1 MSEPVE
7 RHASWL
13 ELFFDLV
20 VVVAVAQLAHRL
32 EHPTW
37 ESVALF
43 AVLYYAVWSVWTTLT
58 LYSNAEADR
67 TRTRGMLIGM
77 FGIAVMA
84 AAAPDVAHVLKET
97 GDTHDGWFIAAYI
110 TCRVGASQTLQRAG
124 TILTAW
130 PAAQLGAGLIPWFA
144 SIGVQGPARYFLWG
158 LGAVLDLIFSVLQSR
173 RPERLI
179 KEMQHQAL
187 RQAQRLEQRDR
198 RRGDG
203 PVVRPAARVKAAVLD
218 PAHLGER
225 LGLFVIIVLGE
236 AVMQVV
242 MASSGHSWDLQL
254 GLAAVTGF
262 GLIVSLWWLTLQYG
276 VSAVPGAA
284 ERGLRAYVALPA
296 HFAMT
301 AGITATAAGLGA
313 VAADPAAHPHG
324 GIGWVLAAG
333 LAVYFAASAVL
344 GVASGAE
351 RRWIWGW
358 ALPSVA
364 APLAVGAVSGLVE
377 GWAVVALLLVVAL
390 WRVAY
395 RHRGGTAQEGSV
407 QPA

>member
-1 MSEPVE
+1 MSEPGE

-32 EHPTW
+32 AHPTW
-37 ESVALF
+37 ANVALF

-58 LYSNAEADR
+58 LYSNAEAER

-84 AAAPDVAHVLKET
+84 AAAPDVAHVLEAT

-144 SIGVQGPARYFLWG
+144 SIGVQGPGRYALWG
-158 LGAVLDLIFSVLQSR
+158 LGAVLDMIFSVLQSR

-179 KEMQHQAL
+179 SEMR
-187 RQAQRLEQRDR
+187 RQAQRAEERDR
-198 RRGDG
+198 RRHDG
-203 PVVRPAARVKAAVLD
+203 LVSRPAAAVKIAVLD

-242 MASSGHSWDLQL
+242 MASSGHSWDLPL
-254 GLAAVTGF
+254 GLAAVAGF

-313 VAADPAAHPHG
+313 VAADPAVHPHG
-324 GIGWVLAAG
+324 GVGWVMGAG
-333 LAVYFAASAVL
+333 LAVYFAASTVL
-344 GVASGAE
+344 GVAAGAE

-358 ALPSVA
+358 ALPSVL

-377 GWAVVALLLVVAL
+377 GWAVVALLLGVTL

-395 RHRGGTAQEGSV
+395 RPRGGRAGSV

>member
-1 MSEPVE
+1 
-7 RHASWL
+7 
-13 ELFFDLV
+13 
-20 VVVAVAQLAHRL
+20 
-32 EHPTW
+32 
-37 ESVALF
+37 
-43 AVLYYAVWSVWTTLT
+43 
-58 LYSNAEADR
+58 
-67 TRTRGMLIGM
+67 MLIGM

-84 AAAPDVAHVLKET
+84 AAAPDVAHVLEAT

-110 TCRVGASQTLQRAG
+110 TCRVGASQTLQRSG

-144 SIGVQGPARYFLWG
+144 SIGVHGPGRYLLWG
-158 LGAVLDLIFSVLQSR
+158 LGAGLDLIFSVLQSR

-179 KEMQHQAL
+179 NELQRQAQ
-187 RQAQRLEQRDR
+187 RQAQRLEDRDR
-198 RRGDG
+198 RRGNG
-203 PVVRPAARVKAAVLD
+203 AVLRPAAAVKAAVLD

-254 GLAAVTGF
+254 GLAAVAGF

-324 GIGWVLAAG
+324 GVGWVLGAG

-344 GVASGAE
+344 GVAGGRRAAVDLGMGAAV
-351 RRWIWGW
+351 RGRAAGGGRGVRIDRG
-358 ALPSVA
+358 LGRGRVA
-364 APLAVGAVSGLVE
+364 AGRRPVAGGLPARRRHGPGGLSPAGVARRPPCAARPVRRGSAGCARWCPPARLAPRRSPRP
-377 GWAVVALLLVVAL
+377 
-390 WRVAY
+390 WR
-395 RHRGGTAQEGSV
+395 
-407 QPA
+407 